1 MSRNNQ
7 IIYLLLLALLAVAVS
22 ASKRQLYYLYDE
34 EPQPDNKSF
43 QEILANPYNI
53 PVLTINW

>member
-7 IIYLLLLALLAVAVS
+7 IIYLLLLALLAVATS
-22 ASKRQLYYLYDE
+22 AKKQLYYLYDQ
-34 EPQPDNKSF
+34 EPQSNSQSF
-43 QEILANPYNI
+43 QQILQNPYDI